1 MLKKAIL
8 TAAIILL
15 FSGCYT
21 PDPLNQHTS
30 ADIIV
35 YIKNQNG
42 EFCSFYY
49 DTATKVPDIH
59 FYSRRA
65 SDSDWYYWGDE
76 SLEKFVEFFSVF
88 TSK

>member
-1 MLKKAIL
+1 MIRKTIL
-8 TAAIILL
+8 IATILL
-15 FSGCYT
+15 LFAGCYNS
-21 PDPLNQHTS
+21 DPLTQHTS
-30 ADIIV
+30 ADIIFYV
-35 YIKNQNG
+35 KNQNG